1 MTEEDDRIYY
11 LVAENDRGQMRESLR
26 LEVTDPISMETVIG
40 KYIINIVIKYRTILY
55 EHESNV
61 IS

>member
-40 KYIINIVIKYRTILY
+40 KSL
-55 EHESNV
+55 
-61 IS
+61 ISL